1 MSTTD
6 NLIKFYR
13 ESPFSFGT
21 GDIFCFGSADT
32 NERLGDLICVL
43 GGMRNAKG
51 HFPIS
56 RITVLL
62 PPLTQGLPGN
72 DEPSLRNAIS
82 QAAIRFR
89 GHELT
94 ETETAFL
101 RELVHVVRSPNLEV
115 SHALTL
121 VQAAES
127 NSVVI
132 FLYAA
137 RYRDESVVPPRLKRG
152 STAALS
158 EDVWVP
164 YLHAF
169 AKGAMT
175 AAKQTECYVLLD
187 AGETWPYRTEN
198 IDLLNSIENCSVA
211 GRQPKNDPWKT
222 IAEKLE
228 EWVAEI
234 KAGHLGSVFSS
245 IESLPEAMN
254 PQKGILKIQLLK
266 QAAPQAHLQLLDL
279 IRAELKTRDEID
291 AEMRVKLARLSEDAG
306 DSDLASELL
315 APAISLLTSQEWLES
330 ALLIARDI
338 GNSMFEDEC
347 LKRLEAS
354 FPGSYQLH
362 RRRLS
367 KLIYGQRYDEALA
380 MLENEVPGYSSED
393 AAFYK
398 KLVLG
403 LRLPDEPGYQALTTG
418 LASKWPALA
427 AQAYF
432 VCIEDA
438 RARGLRQ
445 EALRLAASIELTGD
459 VARRAAAVLVR
470 AVRELLLLRAET
482 GQLIVNPNELR
493 EPVHKLVRYLT
504 QNPDDGVTRGALV
517 QLLSIP
523 ITGSFGLPIITV
535 VTLDLA
541 DKATIVRKNKPA
553 KDSPPSFS
561 ADDFVAFLKPAF
573 DWMEREG
580 PLLPGRS
587 VLPAELLTAS
597 AEVLTREITNLIQYI
612 GNRLVSKED
621 MKYFENVL
629 FLGLVVAPHSSDPGA
644 DLILLRLAAGQLI
657 LAGRVQRARDL
668 AEQILHIAGEDPF
681 RARLAWYS
689 FADIY
694 HRLNNLTEALVGMS
708 CALACQSEITPQQAF
723 YETNLLVRLLR
734 DLHLPEMAKPLL
746 PRSRAL
752 LKEVGLEKEY
762 AHRLVTMELGIRAM
776 ELSRH
781 PNGKSSEVR
790 ALVREAEKNCR
801 VVFEQDDELA
811 PAAALLGQSVYLS
824 HFLNIPIKENV
835 SETLE
840 TVLEKLGEPAS
851 SLIRTLTAQMPSARD
866 VFGLAKRV
874 ETARFSEDAGFDVRY
889 VVMAAE
895 RLLDSEEAVKNPRIA
910 AFAIELLADQAIE
923 KPAKAD
929 HSTDFQEFPSSIET
943 PSWYAEEL
951 SRLGIDVNLLAIS
964 SSGRLVRVAAADGVL
979 GNVIR
984 EDTAVF
990 SEERLE
996 EWSKDFPHK
1005 YGTISNTDNLFYTS
1019 MNGLGLTLARPR
1031 RMLVVTDTVLQQLPP
1046 NLLSVSD
1053 DFIGRTVAMAAAP
1066 SLLWLK
1072 AARSSTRVSNGRKI
1086 AWISTAA
1093 KGSEN
1098 PTLSMVAERLT
1109 STLET
1114 HGVELH
1120 TDAEIPVKVKGSDL
1134 AIIAAHG
1141 GITPWG
1147 SFFQVVAD
1155 EADLRLTSAAASEAM
1170 RNIGVVILFVCSG
1183 GRFDR
1188 HPMASTTVGFT
1199 KDLLESGCSTVIASP
1214 WPLDARVPSHWLPRF
1229 LEVWD
1234 AGGSA
1239 IDANFEANK
1248 TVEKAMGNSPAYC
1261 LAMTVF
1267 GDPLIV
1273 KPQ

>member
-6 NLIKFYR
+6 NLIKFYK
-13 ESPFSFGT
+13 ESPFRFGT

-43 GGMRNAKG
+43 GGMRDAKRQ
-51 HFPIS
+51 FPIS
-56 RITVLL
+56 RIIVVL
-62 PPLTQGLPGN
+62 PSLTQDVPKN
-72 DEPSLRNAIS
+72 DEASIRDVID
-82 QAAIRFR
+82 QATIRFR
-89 GHELT
+89 GNGLT
-94 ETETAFL
+94 DSEREFL
-101 RELVHVVRSPNLEV
+101 RKLINVVRSPHLEIGQ
-115 SHALTL
+115 ALTV
-121 VQAAES
+121 VQAAEH
-127 NSVVI
+127 NSVVV

-137 RYRDESVVPPRLKRG
+137 RYRDDNVIPPRLRSG
-152 STAALS
+152 STGALP
-158 EDVWVP
+158 EDVWGP

-169 AKGAMT
+169 AAGAAI
-175 AAKQTECYVLLD
+175 AAKQIGCYVLLD
-187 AGETWPYRTEN
+187 AGETWPYRAEN
-198 IDLLNSIENCSVA
+198 VALLNSIDGFSVA
-211 GRQPKNDPWKT
+211 GRQRKNDPWKL
-222 IAEKLE
+222 IAEKIDG
-228 EWVAEI
+228 WVAEI
-234 KAGHLGSVFSS
+234 RAGHLGSVFSS
-245 IESLPEAMN
+245 IESLPESMDS
-254 PQKGILKIQLLK
+254 QKGILKIQLLHR
-266 QAAPQAHLQLLDL
+266 AAPQAQMQLLEM

-291 AEMRVKLARLSEDAG
+291 PEMRVKLARLAEDMG

-315 APAISLLTSQEWLES
+315 APAIPLLTSQEWLES
-330 ALLIARDI
+330 ALLVARDI

-347 LKRLEAS
+347 LKLLEAS

-367 KLIYGQRYDEALA
+367 KWIYGQRYEEALA
-380 MLENEVPGYSSED
+380 LLQNEVPGFSPED

-398 KLVLG
+398 ALASG
-403 LRLPDEPGYQALTTG
+403 LRGSDDPDYPALI
-418 LASKWPALA
+418 AEVSSKWPALA
-427 AQAYF
+427 DRAHF
-432 VCIEDA
+432 ICIEDA
-438 RARGLRQ
+438 RARGLRG
-445 EALRLAASIELTGD
+445 EALTLAATLELKGD
-459 VARRAAAVLVR
+459 IARRAAAVLVR
-470 AVRELLLLRAET
+470 SVTEILLQRTDAGHL
-482 GQLIVNPNELR
+482 VVDPKDLR
-493 EPVHKLVRYLT
+493 EPVLKLIRYLSLKPEDSATRVALVR
-504 QNPDDGVTRGALV
+504 
-517 QLLSIP
+517 LLSIAV
-523 ITGSFGLPIITV
+523 TGSFGLPIIAA

-541 DKATIVRKNKPA
+541 KETAITLGSKVARD
-553 KDSPPSFS
+553 PSSAFS
-561 ADDFVAFLKPAF
+561 TDDFMAFAKRGF
-573 DWMEREG
+573 EWMKEESPILAG
-580 PLLPGRS
+580 KS
-587 VLPAELLTAS
+587 VLPAELLNAP
-597 AEVLTREITNLIQYI
+597 ADELIREITNLVQYV
-612 GNRLVSKED
+612 GNRLVSDED
-621 MKYFENVL
+621 ITYLENVL
-629 FLGLVVAPHSSDPGA
+629 FLGLVVAPHSSVPCHDM
-644 DLILLRLAAGQLI
+644 DLLRLAAGKLAQ
-657 LAGRVQRARDL
+657 AGRVQRARDL
-668 AEQILHIAGEDPF
+668 AEQALHLAGEHPL

-694 HRLNNLTEALVGMS
+694 HRLHNLTEALVGMA
-708 CALACQSEITPQQAF
+708 CALACQSEITPEQAF

-790 ALVREAEKNCR
+790 ALVREAEENCR
-801 VVFEQDDELA
+801 VVLEQDDELA

-824 HFLNIPIKENV
+824 HFLNIPIKESV
-835 SETLE
+835 SKTLE

-851 SLIRTLTAQMPSARD
+851 SWIRTLTAQMPSARD
-866 VFGLAKRV
+866 VLGLAKRV

-895 RLLDSEEAVKNPRIA
+895 RLLDSEEAAKNPRIT

-923 KPAKAD
+923 KPAKAE
-929 HSTDFQEFPSSIET
+929 HSTDFQGFPSSIES
-943 PSWYAEEL
+943 PSGYAEEL
-951 SRLGIDVNLLAIS
+951 SRLGIDVNLLALS

-979 GNVIR
+979 GSVIR
-984 EDTAVF
+984 EDIAVF

-996 EWSKDFPHK
+996 EWSRNFPHK
-1005 YGTISNTDNLFYTS
+1005 YGTISNTDNLFYMS

-1046 NLLSVSD
+1046 NLLFVSD

-1066 SLLWLK
+1066 SLVWLK
-1072 AARSSTRVSNGRKI
+1072 ATRSSARVSNGRQI

-1098 PTLSMVAERLT
+1098 PTLSMVAKRLT

-1120 TDAEIPVKVKGSDL
+1120 TSAEIPVGVKGSDL
-1134 AIIAAHG
+1134 AVIAAHG
-1141 GITPWG
+1141 DITPWG

-1155 EADLRLTSAAASEAM
+1155 EADLRLTSAAASEAI

-1199 KDLLESGCSTVIASP
+1199 KNLLENGCSTVIASP
-1214 WPLDARVPSHWLPRF
+1214 WPLDSRVPSHWLPRF

-1248 TVEKAMGNSPAYC
+1248 AVEKAMGNSPAYR